1 MPRPTDPTRVS
12 GPRIA
17 IVGGGVIGLSAALR
31 LRQRGAEVAVY
42 DRGREVGGGSTMRAA
57 GMLGAAYETAE
68 AGHDPAM
75 FALARRSAAG
85 WPEFA
90 ADVERLGGGPVELS
104 ERGTIAL
111 GMTAEEADR
120 LEDLAA
126 ACQARDV
133 PVRRLSAAD
142 LKTAEPAVTGKV
154 KLALELPGD
163 RQVDAPLLLQRLAAA
178 LTRSGVALKLGR
190 PVETIQAD
198 RGFLLP
204 DGERFDR
211 VVLAT
216 GAGPAQVRVIDR
228 FGAALNPGLGRVV
241 PVKGQILALAPIAG
255 GPRHVIRLGHGLY
268 IAPKSRWTL
277 VGATSEWDRSDTEV
291 DRGMLAALRARA
303 EAAVGAIGRAEEVA
317 VWAGV
322 RPASTDGLPMIGP
335 TAVDGLFAALGHYR
349 NGILLAPGAAD
360 LIADMVIDGKVSA
373 LAEPFSPLR
382 FDNAAAA
389 PHSP

>member
-1 MPRPTDPTRVS
+1 MPRSTDSTRFT

-17 IVGGGVIGLSAALR
+17 VVGGGVVGLSAALR
-31 LRQRGAEVAVY
+31 LRQRGADVAVY
-42 DRGREVGGGSTMRAA
+42 ERGREVGGGSTMRAA

-75 FALARRSAAG
+75 FALARRSAQE

-90 ADVERLGGGPVELS
+90 ADVERLSGGSVELS

-111 GMTAEEADR
+111 GMTAEEAGR

-133 PVRRLSAAD
+133 PVRRLSASE
-142 LKTAEPAVTGKV
+142 LKTIEPAVTGKA

-163 RQVDAPLLLQRLAAA
+163 RQVDAPLLLQRLGAA

-198 RGFLLP
+198 RGFVLP
-204 DGERFDR
+204 DGDRFDR

-216 GAGPAQVRVIDR
+216 GAGPSAVKFVDR

-241 PVKGQILALAPIAG
+241 PVKGQLLALAPMSG
-255 GPRHVIRLGHGLY
+255 GPRHVIRLGHGVY

-277 VGATSEWDRSDTEV
+277 VGATSEWERSDTDV
-291 DRGMLAALRARA
+291 DREMLSALRARA
-303 EAAVGAIGRAEEVA
+303 EAAVGGLAGAEEIA
-317 VWAGV
+317 AWAGV
-322 RPASTDGLPMIGP
+322 RPASTDGLPMIGA
-335 TAVDGLFAALGHYR
+335 TAIEGLFAALGSYR
-349 NGILLAPGAAD
+349 NGILLAPATAEV
-360 LIADMVIDGKVSA
+360 IADMVIDGKVSA
-373 LAEPFSPLR
+373 LAEPFSPQR
-382 FDNAAAA
+382 FDNSATA